1 MYARDVTAGDHP
13 TWFYIENYFF
23 TKYHFGILCCVQC
36 ELLQE

>member
-1 MYARDVTAGDHP
+1 MQGMSLPVTIQPGF
-13 TWFYIENYFF
+13 TSKTIFF